1 MAYGPYSY
9 GPYRYGPYTAIARI
23 VIALCSYGP
32 YRYGPYSY
40 GPYIHG
46 PYSYGPY
53 TVMARIVIALCSY
66 GVCVRIRSCMQS
78 GRRLVGE
85 GAGAQRGGQ
94 RSGHGG
100 GPSGVTHRG
109 RSLRV
114 LSSLGD
120 ANTPLHR
127 DRPRVRAGK
136 CEKPVSFALSD
147 AGPVRVVRRGH
158 PCAQWVPCAR
168 FMHTCYLATLLPCM
182 PAVRCALR
190 TRTVRCLLCLR
201 ATHPRTCAA
210 VAAVVHF
217 CAVSQCARGTERVPC
232 LRRALL
238 PFETHPVDHLRSL
251 GRFHAR
257 RPPRGLE
264 QREGGQGALKLA
276 DLRLVQQ
283 GLLRAQRGAYTRGGG
298 GG

>member
-190 TRTVRCLLCLR
+190 TRTVRCVLCLR

-217 CAVSQCARGTERVPC
+217 CAVSQCARGTTWLHSGARCRLPSSQVHAQRYC
-232 LRRALL
+232 LQ
-238 PFETHPVDHLRSL
+238 SL
-251 GRFHAR
+251 AS
-257 RPPRGLE
+257 LMN
-264 QREGGQGALKLA
+264 L
-276 DLRLVQQ
+276 Q
-283 GLLRAQRGAYTRGGG
+283 GLCSGHHSTCAALTSHGISLFDGLKTVHRPGLWGSVAPL
-298 GG
+298 

>member
-1 MAYGPYSY
+1 MARIVMARIVMAHVVMAYGPYSY
-9 GPYRYGPYTAIARI
+9 GPYRYCPYTAIARI

-66 GVCVRIRSCMQS
+66 GVCVRIRSCMQP

-147 AGPVRVVRRGH
+147 DGPVRVVRRGH
-158 PCAQWVPCAR
+158 PCAQ
-168 FMHTCYLATLLPCM
+168 
-182 PAVRCALR
+182 
-190 TRTVRCLLCLR
+190 
-201 ATHPRTCAA
+201 
-210 VAAVVHF
+210 
-217 CAVSQCARGTERVPC
+217 
-232 LRRALL
+232 
-238 PFETHPVDHLRSL
+238 
-251 GRFHAR
+251 
-257 RPPRGLE
+257 
-264 QREGGQGALKLA
+264 
-276 DLRLVQQ
+276 
-283 GLLRAQRGAYTRGGG
+283 
-298 GG
+298 